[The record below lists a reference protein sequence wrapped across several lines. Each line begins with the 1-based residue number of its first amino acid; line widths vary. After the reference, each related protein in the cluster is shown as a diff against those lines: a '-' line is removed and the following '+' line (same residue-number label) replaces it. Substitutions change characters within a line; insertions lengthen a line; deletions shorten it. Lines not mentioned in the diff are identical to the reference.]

1 MQADLPCSNVDRI
14 TALWQAIY
22 PDSYVVPQ
30 ASQLESTYFT
40 AINTVENITTRTYF
54 FHH

>member
-1 MQADLPCSNVDRI
+1 M
-14 TALWQAIY
+14 WQAIY

-40 AINTVENITTRTYF
+40 AIGTVENATYREIVLHLRF
-54 FHH
+54 